1 MLHCR
6 TTQTLTTKLNFQ
18 GDAFTMSVAE
28 PVSINGHVAIPVGST
43 LAGHITR
50 MERPG
55 RIKGVGQMRLTLEQI
70 TLPDGRSFPLGAT
83 LMTAYGA
90 DNVKVVGSEGL
101 VKGPSSRVPDFE
113 EIGAG
118 TAGGT
123 LLGLIFAHPIIG
135 ATVGLTA
142 TTVDRMRRRG
152 KDLTIPVGN
161 PAQLSI
167 DARVGNHAQRF
178 ASQRRKSGARRRRLS
193 FSANGMPTE
202 IGGGD
207 ASLAGRSRRRRPSDR
222 SRRTFSVW

>member
-1 MLHCR
+1 MVKRALLAVFLATAGISIAHAETLVDTEALSVPAGTLLHCR

-28 PVSINGHVAIPVGST
+28 PVTINGHVAIPVGAT
-43 LAGHITR
+43 LAGRITR

-55 RIKGVGQMRLTLEQI
+55 RIKGVGQMRLTVEQI
-70 TLPDGRSFPLGAT
+70 TLPDGRSLPLSAT

-101 VKGPSSRVPDFE
+101 IKGPSSRVPDFE

-123 LLGLIFAHPIIG
+123 LLGLIFAHPLIG

-152 KDLTIPVGN
+152 KGFDHPDRN
-161 PAQLSI
+161 AAQLSV
-167 DARVGNHAQRF
+167 DA
-178 ASQRRKSGARRRRLS
+178 
-193 FSANGMPTE
+193 
-202 IGGGD
+202 
-207 ASLAGRSRRRRPSDR
+207 
-222 SRRTFSVW
+222 

>member
-1 MLHCR
+1 MVKRALLAVFLATAGISLAYAETLVDMDALSVPAGTMLHCR

-28 PVSINGHVAIPVGST
+28 AVNINGHVAIPVGSM

-55 RIKGVGQMRLTLEQI
+55 RIKGVGQMRLTVEQI
-70 TLPDGRSFPLGAT
+70 TLPDGRNFPLSAT

-90 DNVKVVGSEGL
+90 DNVKVVGSEGII
-101 VKGPSSRVPDFE
+101 KGASSRVPDVE

-123 LLGLIFAHPIIG
+123 LLGLIFAHPLIG

-152 KDLTIPVGN
+152 KDLTIPVGT
-161 PAQLSI
+161 QLNYQLTRELAI
-167 DARVGNHAQRF
+167 AHN
-178 ASQRRKSGARRRRLS
+178 ASRASAANQVHGA
-193 FSANGMPTE
+193 GE
-202 IGGGD
+202 
-207 ASLAGRSRRRRPSDR
+207 
-222 SRRTFSVW
+222 

>member
-1 MLHCR
+1 MVKRALLAVFLATTGISLAHAETLVQTDALSVPAGTMLHCR
-6 TTQTLTTKLNFQ
+6 TTQTLTTKLNSQ

-28 PVSINGHVAIPVGST
+28 PVTINGLVAIPVGAT

-55 RIKGVGQMRLTLEQI
+55 RVKGVGQMRLTVEQI
-70 TLPDGRSFPLGAT
+70 MLPDGRTLPLGAT

-90 DNVKVVGSEGL
+90 DHVKVVGSEGL
-101 VKGPSSRVPDFE
+101 IKGPSSRVPDFE

-142 TTVDRMRRRG
+142 TTVDRLRRRG
-152 KDLTIPVGN
+152 KDLTIPAGTQLNYQLTRELSITGN
-161 PAQLSI
+161 PA
-167 DARVGNHAQRF
+167 R
-178 ASQRRKSGARRRRLS
+178 ASAAGPAH
-193 FSANGMPTE
+193 
-202 IGGGD
+202 GGI
-207 ASLAGRSRRRRPSDR
+207 
-222 SRRTFSVW
+222 